1 MMSNALPSACTTP
14 LARAALAQAPS
25 TTMPVEPETADE
37 VLLGLAAVGLCV
49 LVVWIVRRIAR
60 RDKLSLRDT
69 PGRHNRLSILHVL
82 GILLVWFVAQ
92 VIVLETL
99 AGVWGP
105 DSPKLLTLVGVA
117 GGVVFIMV
125 SLAAAAR
132 TFRLGVV
139 RGMGL
144 SLRHWLY
151 DTARGVAGYLAALPV
166 CLGLL
171 LLSELF
177 LPAREHAMIAALRDL
192 PAGWQAVIL
201 IVTIVLAPLGEELFF
216 RGIVQSYVRSR
227 LGHPWAA
234 VLITSVF
241 FSLVHA
247 PYWNTIPAL
256 FALSVFIGYNY
267 ERSGRLV
274 APIVTHALFNG
285 VMMLTVL
292 LSPQAG

>member
-1 MMSNALPSACTTP
+1 MMSNALPSGCTTTP
-14 LARAALAQAPS
+14 AEAVIAQTPP
-25 TTMPVEPETADE
+25 TTMPRAARTADE
-37 VLLGLAAVGLCV
+37 ILLGLSAIGLCV
-49 LVVWIVRRIAR
+49 LVVWIVRRVAR
-60 RDKLSLRDT
+60 RDKFSLRRT
-69 PGRHNRLSILHVL
+69 PGRRNRLSVLHVL

-92 VIVLETL
+92 AVVLQAL

-105 DSPKLLTLVGVA
+105 DSPRLLTVVGVA
-117 GGVVFIMV
+117 GGVAFVV
-125 SLAAAAR
+125 LSLAVAWR
-132 TFRLGVV
+132 TFRLGIV

-144 SLRHWLY
+144 SGRHWLY
-151 DTARGVAGYLAALPV
+151 DSARGVAGYLAALPV

-177 LPAREHAMIAALRDL
+177 LPTREHVMITALRDL
-192 PAGWQAVIL
+192 PGAWKAIIL
-201 IVTIVLAPLGEELFF
+201 IATVVLAPLGEELFF
-216 RGIVQSYVRSR
+216 RGIVQSYLRSR
-227 LGHPWAA
+227 LARPWAA
-234 VLITSVF
+234 VLVTSVF

-247 PYWNTIPAL
+247 PYWQTVPAL